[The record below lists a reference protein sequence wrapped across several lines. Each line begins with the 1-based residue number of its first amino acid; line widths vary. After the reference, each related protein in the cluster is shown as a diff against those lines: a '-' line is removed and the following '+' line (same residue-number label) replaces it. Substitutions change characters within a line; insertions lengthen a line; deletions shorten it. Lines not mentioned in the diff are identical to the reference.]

1 MKVLKITLKQHT
13 PLIHFQHDQYGAT
26 LRASE
31 VKPKLDKY
39 IIKNVYHND
48 FNSCK
53 CFLKSYEKQ
62 NEGILLEDFNK
73 QKASLNY
80 KIDITPFNHI
90 ESIRLRQTGPD
101 NNNNFST
108 ETFPM
113 LLSNMGGQEDPN
125 KLINFSFYEYIIV
138 TFIFY
143 QNELSS
149 IIENNISTFFANT
162 NFGQR
167 SSKGF
172 GSFTVTKINNKSI
185 KWEENQY
192 YPQDCPLLQFKISK
206 NETLKRQKEIFGTID
221 FYWKCLK
228 SGINYTRNNRFPY
241 RYIKSYLFNYLNN
254 KEVNKRTWEKQKIK
268 VNFNLSNNNNHSI
281 NPNPAIFAR
290 GLLGCPEKYLYSNNR
305 EIRIV
310 HNEIDLEKIIDRIP
324 SPIYFKPVCFNN
336 EVVIYLLFNNEVINS
351 LKNRQNRKFSF
362 SYNGRSF
369 NLEIEIFLN
378 ENNYIEFLNGYHD
391 YLSTNKDVLSALY
404 FEHKKTEYQ
413 DCSSDELEADSLAF
427 VPRDFNW
434 KNILTTD
441 QESVT
446 FYNL

>member
-143 QNELSS
+143 QN
-149 IIENNISTFFANT
+149 
-162 NFGQR
+162 
-167 SSKGF
+167 
-172 GSFTVTKINNKSI
+172 
-185 KWEENQY
+185 
-192 YPQDCPLLQFKISK
+192 
-206 NETLKRQKEIFGTID
+206 
-221 FYWKCLK
+221 
-228 SGINYTRNNRFPY
+228 
-241 RYIKSYLFNYLNN
+241 
-254 KEVNKRTWEKQKIK
+254 
-268 VNFNLSNNNNHSI
+268 
-281 NPNPAIFAR
+281 
-290 GLLGCPEKYLYSNNR
+290 
-305 EIRIV
+305 
-310 HNEIDLEKIIDRIP
+310 
-324 SPIYFKPVCFNN
+324 
-336 EVVIYLLFNNEVINS
+336 
-351 LKNRQNRKFSF
+351 
-362 SYNGRSF
+362 
-369 NLEIEIFLN
+369 
-378 ENNYIEFLNGYHD
+378 
-391 YLSTNKDVLSALY
+391 
-404 FEHKKTEYQ
+404 
-413 DCSSDELEADSLAF
+413 
-427 VPRDFNW
+427 
-434 KNILTTD
+434 
-441 QESVT
+441 
-446 FYNL
+446 

>member
-1 MKVLKITLKQHT
+1 MEVLKITLKQHT

-31 VKPKLDKY
+31 VKPKLDKF
-39 IIKNVYHND
+39 IIKNIYHND

-53 CFLKSYEKQ
+53 CFLQSYEKQ
-62 NEGILLEDFNK
+62 NEDVLLEDFNK
-73 QKASLNY
+73 QKISLNY
-80 KIDITPFNHI
+80 KIDIMAFNHI
-90 ESIRLRQTGPD
+90 ESIRLRKVGPD
-101 NNNNFST
+101 NNNRFST

-113 LLSNMGGQEDPN
+113 LLSNMGGQEDPS
-125 KLINFSFYEYIIV
+125 KLINFSFYEYIII
-138 TFIFY
+138 TFIFH
-143 QNELSS
+143 QDELSS
-149 IIENNISTFFANT
+149 IIENNISKFFANT

-172 GSFTVTKINNKSI
+172 GSFSVTKINDKII

-192 YPQDCPLLQFKISK
+192 YPQDCPLLQFKISEK
-206 NETLKRQKEIFGTID
+206 ENLKRQKEIFGTID

-228 SGINYTRNNRFPY
+228 SGINYTRNNRFPH

-254 KEVNKRTWEKQKIK
+254 KEVNKRTWEKQLIK
-268 VNFNLSNNNNHSI
+268 VNFDLAHNNNYNI

-305 EIRIV
+305 EITIV
-310 HNEIDLEKIIDRIP
+310 HEENDSERKIERIP
-324 SPIYFKPVCFNN
+324 TPIYFKPICFKN
-336 EVVIYLLFNNEVINS
+336 EVVIYILFNNEIIAS
-351 LKNRQNRKFSF
+351 LNNRQNKKFLF
-362 SYNGRSF
+362 SYNTRSF
-369 NLEIEIFLN
+369 DLDIELFLN
-378 ENNYIEFLNGYHD
+378 EKNYIEFINGYHD

-404 FEHKKTEYQ
+404 SEHKKTEYQ
-413 DCSSDELEADSLAF
+413 DCNSDELEADTFAF